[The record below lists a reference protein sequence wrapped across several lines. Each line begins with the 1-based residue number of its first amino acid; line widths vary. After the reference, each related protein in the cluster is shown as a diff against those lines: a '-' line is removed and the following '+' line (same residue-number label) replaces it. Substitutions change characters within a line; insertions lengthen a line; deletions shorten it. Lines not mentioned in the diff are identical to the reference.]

1 MDLGKSEF
9 FHCSSHLFKINC
21 PTIGN
26 MKNKLLGFFFLEGN
40 DLYIVKFDELS
51 LVKHKLYVPHLRGR
65 VYSGQTKSQ

>member
-1 MDLGKSEF
+1 
-9 FHCSSHLFKINC
+9 
-21 PTIGN
+21 

-65 VYSGQTKSQ
+65 VYSGQTKSQWPANFLHKENDLH

>member
-1 MDLGKSEF
+1 
-9 FHCSSHLFKINC
+9 
-21 PTIGN
+21 